1 MTDELMTWREVAEWL
16 RVSKNTLE
24 LWRRGGT
31 GPAWLRLDSGRIR
44 YRRADVQ
51 AWLDALA
58 KATNAEPLRDEPPSK
73 QRRRRQ
79 SQGGE
84 R

>member
-1 MTDELMTWREVAEWL
+1 MTEELLTWREVAEWL

-24 LWRRGGT
+24 LWRRFKT
-31 GPAWLRLDSGRIR
+31 GPAFIRLDSGHVR

-58 KATNAEPLRDEPPSK
+58 KATKSEPARPK
-73 QRRRRQ
+73 QQRTR
-79 SQGGE
+79 
-84 R
+84 